1 MDQDILRRDEI
12 WLMEKTKEGVSSFKR
27 LDEKFNLRFDKEL
40 ERNYL
45 KGLFGATPDFGPESA
60 MLKLRALIKK

>member
-1 MDQDILRRDEI
+1 MDAFYEI
-12 WLMEKTKEGVSSFKR
+12 WLMEKTKEGVSSFCR

-45 KGLFGATPDFGPESA
+45 KGLFGATPNFGSENA
-60 MLKLRALIKK
+60 ILLLRSFVNR

>member
-1 MDQDILRRDEI
+1 
-12 WLMEKTKEGVSSFKR
+12 MEKTKEGVSSFCR

-45 KGLFGATPDFGPESA
+45 KGLFGATPNFGSENA
-60 MLKLRALIKK
+60 ILLLRSFVNR